1 MFQKV
6 REEGVG
12 VKGDGRDRMPDQGWP
27 LSPLALIL
35 AVKGYQEVRGEEGEA
50 RTVKEWL
57 TLVGQ
62 SVCLS

>member
-6 REEGVG
+6 REKGVG

-35 AVKGYQEVRGEEGEA
+35 AVSGGEGRRRRGQNL
-50 RTVKEWL
+50 KEWL